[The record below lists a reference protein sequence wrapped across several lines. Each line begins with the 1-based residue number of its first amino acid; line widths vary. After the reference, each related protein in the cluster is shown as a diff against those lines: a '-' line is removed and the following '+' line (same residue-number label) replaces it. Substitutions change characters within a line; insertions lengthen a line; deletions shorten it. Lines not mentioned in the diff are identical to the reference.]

1 MGRLNLVRRIAA
13 YLVAGWCVW
22 RAGDA
27 MFGAFRGQM
36 APVGATALS
45 IGLLALAIG
54 LLRMNRYARRVAAA
68 FALVVAI
75 FIPIGVFNPFAAMDY
90 PGEPP
95 DLMSTLAW
103 TIPVV
108 AGLLLLAWLLD
119 PPRNSTMSP
128 RS

>member
-1 MGRLNLVRRIAA
+1 MGRLDWVRRIAA

-27 MFGAFRGQM
+27 SYGAFRGQT

-45 IGLLALAIG
+45 VGLLTLAIG
-54 LLRMNRYARRVAAA
+54 LLYMNRYARRVAAA
-68 FALVVAI
+68 FSLLAAI
-75 FIPIGVFNPFAAMDY
+75 IIPIGVFNPFAAMDY
-90 PGEPP
+90 PEEPP
-95 DLMSTLAW
+95 ALMSMLGW

-119 PPRNSTMSP
+119 PPRNSTTSA
-128 RS
+128 R